1 MWIQIAWG
9 LAWGL
14 LALLAGAGVLLSMIS
29 FSGTW
34 LVWIAGLIA
43 AFLPGGEAIGWPLLV
58 GSGLICGI
66 VELAEAGAVHWG
78 VMSRGGTAGS
88 AWVGLA
94 GSLLGM
100 MLGGLLI
107 PIPIIGGLAGM
118 MLGSFGAVMG
128 WEYRRHG
135 HGPTAARVA
144 TGALIARA
152 CVIALK
158 SGVSLL
164 LLAVFLWKILRG

>member
-1 MWIQIAWG
+1 MWSQIAWS

-14 LALLAGAGVLLSMIS
+14 LALLALAGVLLSMIS

-34 LVWIAGLIA
+34 LVWLAGLIA
-43 AFLPGGEAIGWPLLV
+43 SFLPGGEGIGWPLLA
-58 GSGLICGI
+58 GSGVVCGM

-88 AWVGLA
+88 AWIGLA
-94 GSLLGM
+94 GALLGM
-100 MLGGLLI
+100 MLGGTII
-107 PIPIIGGLAGM
+107 PIPLVGGLIGM

-135 HGPTAARVA
+135 HGPSAVRVA

-152 CVIALK
+152 GVIALK

-164 LLAVFLWKILRG
+164 LLAVFTWRLWRG